1 MNVVKEIQRINEY
14 ELSRS
19 DYTESA
25 SWHAQYKDTAW
36 IFAGNLPF
44 DLTEGDIICIF
55 SQYGEIMNIE
65 LIRDKSTG
73 KSKGF
78 AFLQYEDQRSTVLA
92 VDNLGGSKV
101 LDRTLRVDHS
111 WGPKPRRVKKGDEWV
126 EEPYIPT
133 NNAAPKLIEVTSGGS
148 SSRSKRDEKASDND
162 DLDAE
167 DPMAAYF
174 RDKKRKKK
182 KKEKHHHRDEHKKRR
197 RHRHHDGD
205 Y

>member
-1 MNVVKEIQRINEY
+1 MVKEIQRINEL

-92 VDNLGGSKV
+92 VDNLNGSKV

-111 WGPKPRRVKKGDEWV
+111 WGPKPRRVKKGDDWV

-133 NNAAPKLIEVTSGGS
+133 NNCAPKLIEVTTGGGS
-148 SSRSKRDEKASDND
+148 GSRSERDEKASDND

-174 RDKKRKKK
+174 QEKKRKKK
-182 KKEKHHHRDEHKKRR
+182 RKEKHHHRDERKKRR
-197 RHRHHDGD
+197 RHRHHDD
-205 Y
+205 DD